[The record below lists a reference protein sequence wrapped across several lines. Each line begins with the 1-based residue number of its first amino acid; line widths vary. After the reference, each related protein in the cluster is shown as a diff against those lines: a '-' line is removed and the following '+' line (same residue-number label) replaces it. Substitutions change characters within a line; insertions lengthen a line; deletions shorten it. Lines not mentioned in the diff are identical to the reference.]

1 MAKKPKKA
9 GRVSAGLI
17 LYRLGPAG
25 LEVLIAHMGGPL
37 WAKKERGWSIPKG
50 EIDPG
55 EEPLETARREFVEE
69 VGVEPPS
76 GAPIHL
82 GEITQK
88 SGKKVL
94 AWAIEG
100 DLDPNDQVSVTCEI
114 QWPPRSGQT
123 IEIPEVDRVE
133 WVSPATAK
141 NLVIEGQIP
150 LFERLEKLVG

>member
-1 MAKKPKKA
+1 MGKQKKA
-9 GRVSAGLI
+9 GKVSAGLI
-17 LYRLGPAG
+17 LYRVGPGG

-69 VGVEPPS
+69 VGIEPPS

-88 SGKKVL
+88 SGKRV
-94 AWAIEG
+94 
-100 DLDPNDQVSVTCEI
+100 PF
-114 QWPPRSGQT
+114 WPGRLKATSIRLGRS
-123 IEIPEVDRVE
+123 
-133 WVSPATAK
+133 A
-141 NLVIEGQIP
+141 
-150 LFERLEKLVG
+150 